1 MGQERSTYMKGDHCI
16 FFQDKDS
23 LRIVFGK
30 NGDIE

>member
-1 MGQERSTYMKGDHCI
+1 MRQEMPIYVKGDHCT

-23 LRIVFGK
+23 LRIVFDK